1 MKRVCLCLTDKSK
14 QTANETKVFYREM
27 HTIWHIVLLLVVR
40 ERTRM
45 TQSVAQVDSGRNA
58 DDSVCST
65 PSEVPILIFGQGE
78 KLSAL
83 SERGPAPG
91 R

>member
-1 MKRVCLCLTDKSK
+1 MTEEGLSLPFGRVETNSKR
-14 QTANETKVFYREM
+14 NESILQRNAY
-27 HTIWHIVLLLVVR
+27 HIVLLLVVL

-45 TQSVAQVDSGRNA
+45 TQRVAQVDSGRNA
-58 DDSVCST
+58 DDSACGT
-65 PSEVPILIFGQGE
+65 PSEVPMLIFGQGE

-83 SERGPAPG
+83 SEPGSAPG